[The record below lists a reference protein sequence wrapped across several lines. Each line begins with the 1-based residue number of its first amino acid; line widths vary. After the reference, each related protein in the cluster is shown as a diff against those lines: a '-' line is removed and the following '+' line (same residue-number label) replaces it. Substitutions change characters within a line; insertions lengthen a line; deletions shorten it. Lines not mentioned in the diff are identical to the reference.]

1 MNYNLKGTN
10 VAITDEIRRYVEKG
24 LNTLDKLVKS
34 EGKPRVDVEL
44 EYKEG
49 EAKMYR
55 AELMLHA
62 PGTTEPLRA
71 EAERGTLHEAMDAA
85 ASELLHEL
93 TKTKKKRMRVFRHS
107 AVRVKEYLRGWRDK
121 F

>member
-10 VAITDEIRRYVEKG
+10 VTLTDEIRSHVEKKLG
-24 LNTLDKLVKS
+24 ALDKFVKDA
-34 EGKPRVDVEL
+34 GHPRVDVEL
-44 EYKEG
+44 EYLAG
-49 EAKMYR
+49 EARMYR

-71 EAERGTLHEAMDAA
+71 EAKSPSLHEAVDTAA
-85 ASELLHEL
+85 GELLHEL
-93 TKTKKKRMRVFRHS
+93 NKTKKRRLHMLRHTG
-107 AVRVKEYLRGWRDK
+107 VKVKEYLRGWREK